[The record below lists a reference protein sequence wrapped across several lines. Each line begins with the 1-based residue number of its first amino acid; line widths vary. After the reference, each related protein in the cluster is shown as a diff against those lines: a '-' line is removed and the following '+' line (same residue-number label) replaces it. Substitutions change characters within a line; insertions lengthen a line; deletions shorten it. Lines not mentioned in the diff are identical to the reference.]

1 MSLTFDLSFAVNLLL
16 CVLIL
21 ILGIRAFKLGKGK
34 MPLLLGIAFGL
45 FGLSHLANLLGLHDS
60 LSKVLLIMRIFAY
73 LLVVYIQ
80 YQIAT
85 TPQKKQEEK
94 PAEN

>member
-1 MSLTFDLSFAVNLLL
+1 MSLTFDLSCAMNLLL

-21 ILGIRAFKLGKGK
+21 ILGIRAFKRGKGK

-45 FGLSHLANLLGLHDS
+45 FGLSHFANLLGLHQS
-60 LSKVLLIMRIFAY
+60 LEGVLLVMRFLAY

-80 YQIAT
+80 YKIAMVSIEE
-85 TPQKKQEEK
+85 KKQE
-94 PAEN
+94 PADN

>member
-1 MSLTFDLSFAVNLLL
+1 MSLTWDPIYAMNLLL
-16 CVLIL
+16 CIL
-21 ILGIRAFKLGKGK
+21 ILVLGIQAYTRGKGK

-45 FGLSHLANLLGLHDS
+45 FGLSHFANLLGLHDS
-60 LSKVLLIMRIFAY
+60 LNGVLLVMRIFAY

-80 YQIAT
+80 YQIAMVQPNKT
-85 TPQKKQEEK
+85 EEE

>member
-1 MSLTFDLSFAVNLLL
+1 MSLTWDSIYVMNLLL

-21 ILGIRAFKLGKGK
+21 VLGIRAYTRGKRL
-34 MPLLLGIAFGL
+34 MPLLVGIAFGL

-60 LSKVLLIMRIFAY
+60 LTKVLLVMRTFAY
-73 LLVVYIQ
+73 LLIVYIQ
-80 YQIAT
+80 YKIAMVQPDKT
-85 TPQKKQEEK
+85 EEE